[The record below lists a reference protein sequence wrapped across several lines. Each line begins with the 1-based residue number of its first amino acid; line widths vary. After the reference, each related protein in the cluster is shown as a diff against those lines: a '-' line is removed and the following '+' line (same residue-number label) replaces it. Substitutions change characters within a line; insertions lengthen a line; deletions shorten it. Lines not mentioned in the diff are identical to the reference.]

1 MITGFS
7 ASCLIRTRAQFSAKR
22 RLYKLIDNCKLTVY
36 IRAMKRGNDR
46 EVSTQRT
53 QAAEEADPTG
63 VNPQHV
69 EKIENILGLLDVA
82 QDIEDMNVPTFRLHA
97 LKGDLKGFWAV
108 TVRANWRI
116 IFRFADGRA
125 SDVDLIDYH

>member
-1 MITGFS
+1 MIERFRHKGLELLF
-7 ASCLIRTRAQFSAKR
+7 
-22 RLYKLIDNCKLTVY
+22 
-36 IRAMKRGNDR
+36 
-46 EVSTQRT
+46 
-53 QAAEEADPTG
+53 EEGDPTG